1 MLARIKSARGQRAV
15 CLPHHPTLCFFSVP
29 PPLFSPL
36 VVIFERN
43 EWITTK
49 HHQQQQQQLRSQWSD
64 PGTASDLLHQALME
78 AWQIQHHMGGQGGG
92 GQRRW
97 AGPKGL
103 SQSPCSICLPHPS
116 PLHILR
122 RAETASHAETN
133 VKINHY
139 DLSCSALTC
148 SPLVTFAFHISSR
161 VISSSPNI
169 KKDSFYTV
177 STSLLHFMQNE
188 LQPQY
193 LPPQCFPLAQHRT
206 QKRLHGAAYA
216 VQARER
222 AMLMSHLDNEVWS
235 WQDLS
240 KEQLPLPAV
249 RTWGLEVTLSAC
261 TPKPL

>member
-1 MLARIKSARGQRAV
+1 
-15 CLPHHPTLCFFSVP
+15 
-29 PPLFSPL
+29 
-36 VVIFERN
+36 
-43 EWITTK
+43 
-49 HHQQQQQQLRSQWSD
+49 
-64 PGTASDLLHQALME
+64 ME

-169 KKDSFYTV
+169 KKKTLFT
-177 STSLLHFMQNE
+177 QWA
-188 LQPQY
+188 
-193 LPPQCFPLAQHRT
+193 LPSSILCKMSCNHNIFPLSAFPWHSTEHRRDFMGRPMLC
-206 QKRLHGAAYA
+206 KRG
-216 VQARER
+216 
-222 AMLMSHLDNEVWS
+222 NG
-235 WQDLS
+235 
-240 KEQLPLPAV
+240 P
-249 RTWGLEVTLSAC
+249 C
-261 TPKPL
+261 

>member
-29 PPLFSPL
+29 PLLFSPP

-43 EWITTK
+43 EWVTTK

-78 AWQIQHHMGGQGGG
+78 AWQIQHHMGGQRGG

-169 KKDSFYTV
+169 KKKTLFT
-177 STSLLHFMQNE
+177 QWA
-188 LQPQY
+188 
-193 LPPQCFPLAQHRT
+193 LPSSILCKMSCSHNIFPLSAFPWHSTEHRRDFMGRPMLC
-206 QKRLHGAAYA
+206 KRG
-216 VQARER
+216 
-222 AMLMSHLDNEVWS
+222 NG
-235 WQDLS
+235 
-240 KEQLPLPAV
+240 P
-249 RTWGLEVTLSAC
+249 C
-261 TPKPL
+261 

>member
-169 KKDSFYTV
+169 KKRLFLHSEHFPPPFYAKWAAATISSPSVLSPGTAQNTEETSWGGLCCASEGTGHANVSF
-177 STSLLHFMQNE
+177 
-188 LQPQY
+188 
-193 LPPQCFPLAQHRT
+193 
-206 QKRLHGAAYA
+206 G
-216 VQARER
+216 
-222 AMLMSHLDNEVWS
+222 
-235 WQDLS
+235 
-240 KEQLPLPAV
+240 
-249 RTWGLEVTLSAC
+249 
-261 TPKPL
+261 

>member
-29 PPLFSPL
+29 PLLFSPP

-43 EWITTK
+43 EWVTTK

-64 PGTASDLLHQALME
+64 PRTASDLLHQALME

-169 KKDSFYTV
+169 KKKTLFT
-177 STSLLHFMQNE
+177 QWA
-188 LQPQY
+188 
-193 LPPQCFPLAQHRT
+193 LPSSILCKMSCSHNIFPLSAFPWHSTEHRRDFMGRPMLC
-206 QKRLHGAAYA
+206 KRG
-216 VQARER
+216 
-222 AMLMSHLDNEVWS
+222 NG
-235 WQDLS
+235 
-240 KEQLPLPAV
+240 P
-249 RTWGLEVTLSAC
+249 C
-261 TPKPL
+261 

>member
-1 MLARIKSARGQRAV
+1 MLF
-15 CLPHHPTLCFFSVP
+15 LCP
-29 PPLFSPL
+29 PPLFSPP

-43 EWITTK
+43 EWVTTK

-169 KKDSFYTV
+169 KKKTLFTQWAL
-177 STSLLHFMQNE
+177 TSSILCKMSCSHNI
-188 LQPQY
+188 
-193 LPPQCFPLAQHRT
+193 FPLSAFPWHSTEHRRDFMGRPMLC
-206 QKRLHGAAYA
+206 KRG
-216 VQARER
+216 
-222 AMLMSHLDNEVWS
+222 NG
-235 WQDLS
+235 
-240 KEQLPLPAV
+240 P
-249 RTWGLEVTLSAC
+249 C
-261 TPKPL
+261 

>member
-1 MLARIKSARGQRAV
+1 MLARFKSARGQRAV

-29 PPLFSPL
+29 PLLFSPP

-43 EWITTK
+43 EWVTTK

-169 KKDSFYTV
+169 KKKTLFT
-177 STSLLHFMQNE
+177 QWA
-188 LQPQY
+188 
-193 LPPQCFPLAQHRT
+193 LPSSILCKMSCSHNIFPLSAFPWHSTEHRRDFMGRPMLC
-206 QKRLHGAAYA
+206 KRG
-216 VQARER
+216 
-222 AMLMSHLDNEVWS
+222 NG
-235 WQDLS
+235 
-240 KEQLPLPAV
+240 P
-249 RTWGLEVTLSAC
+249 C
-261 TPKPL
+261 